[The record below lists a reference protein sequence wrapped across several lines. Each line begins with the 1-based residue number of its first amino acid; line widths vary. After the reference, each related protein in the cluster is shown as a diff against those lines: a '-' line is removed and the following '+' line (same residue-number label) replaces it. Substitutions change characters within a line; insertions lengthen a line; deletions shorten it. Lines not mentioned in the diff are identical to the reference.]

1 MATGENSGAWGTIT
15 NNNLSAIEE
24 AIARTTDVAFSA
36 TATVAITLA
45 DSNALQQGRNYRLNL
60 TGTGTAGQILLLPT
74 VEKSYLIDNNLS
86 VDVSVRNGTAN
97 GTNTFN
103 IATVGAGRSTIVYT
117 DGSAV
122 TSALDSASSMVV
134 LTTLDVGGAASVGGT
149 FTLATANSTGN
160 LGVVGNASVGG
171 TFHIEGNTS
180 AKGTLNVK
188 GAVSVSSTL
197 AVEGEINNEVGN
209 LVIDPTTQI
218 VEIKGGGSTDGTV
231 QLNCR
236 SNSHGQKIMSQP
248 HSEGVTNEMLLPKGA
263 NSTLVSEAGTATIT
277 NKTLDVIPSISVAG
291 TLNIGGVV
299 TSLSTVLD
307 ADGNLRDIPRS
318 RTFADTT
325 VSAAQTDTGNFI
337 FLTSADQTVV
347 IPTASGTFDTGD
359 IFSVVC
365 AGASAT
371 ISSNITSMFKV
382 GEASATATIT
392 LGANKIASVLF
403 VSAQHAYVTGT

>member
-1 MATGENSGAWGTIT
+1 MASSASPDLKIQLMATGENSGAWGTIT
-15 NNNLSAIEE
+15 NDNLSALEE
-24 AIARTTDVAFSA
+24 AIARTTDVTFAA
-36 TATVAITLA
+36 TATVSVTLS

-86 VDVSVRNGTAN
+86 VDVSVRNGTAG

-103 IATVGAGRSTIVYT
+103 VATVGAGRSTIVYT

-134 LTTLDVGGAASVGGT
+134 LTTLDAGGNVSVGGT
-149 FTLATANSTGN
+149 LLVDGDSFTFNTASTSGTLTVGDNFSAKSTARFGGAATFDSHVSVGST
-160 LGVVGNASVGG
+160 LSVVGNASIGGTLLVDGNSFTFNTASTSGTLTVGDNFSAKSTSRFGDEAIFDSVVSVGG
-171 TFHIEGNTS
+171 TFHIQGNAS
-180 AKGTLNVK
+180 AQGTLNVK
-188 GAVSVSSTL
+188 GAVTVAAT
-197 AVEGEINNEVGN
+197 VEGTA
-209 LVIDPTTQI
+209 L
-218 VEIKGGGSTDGTV
+218 SDG
-231 QLNCR
+231 
-236 SNSHGQKIMSQP
+236 
-248 HSEGVTNEMLLPKGA
+248 
-263 NSTLVSEAGTATIT
+263 
-277 NKTLDVIPSISVAG
+277 
-291 TLNIGGVV
+291 
-299 TSLSTVLD
+299 
-307 ADGNLRDIPRS
+307 DGNLRDIPKS

-337 FLTSADQTVV
+337 FLTSSDQTVV

-371 ISSNITSMFKV
+371 ISSNISLMFKV

-403 VSAQHAYVTGT
+403 VSPQHAYVSGT

>member
-1 MATGENSGAWGTIT
+1 SPDLKIQLMATGENSGAWGTIT
-15 NNNLSAIEE
+15 NDNLSALEE
-24 AIARTTDVAFSA
+24 AIARTTDVTFAA
-36 TATVAITLA
+36 TATVSVTLS

-86 VDVSVRNGTAN
+86 VDVSVRNGTAG

-103 IATVGAGRSTIVYT
+103 VATVGAGRSTIVYT

-134 LTTLDVGGAASVGGT
+134 LTTLDVGGNVSVGGT
-149 FTLATANSTGN
+149 LLVDGDSFTFNTASTSGTLTVGDNFSAKSTSRFGGAATFDSHVSVGST
-160 LGVVGNASVGG
+160 LSVVGNASIGGTLLVDGNSFTFNTASTSGTLTVGDNFSAKSTSRFGDEAIFDSVVSVGG
-171 TFHIEGNTS
+171 TFHIQGNAS
-180 AKGTLNVK
+180 AQGTLNVK
-188 GAVSVSSTL
+188 GAVTVADT
-197 AVEGEINNEVGN
+197 VEG
-209 LVIDPTTQI
+209 T
-218 VEIKGGGSTDGTV
+218 
-231 QLNCR
+231 
-236 SNSHGQKIMSQP
+236 
-248 HSEGVTNEMLLPKGA
+248 A
-263 NSTLVSEAGTATIT
+263 VSDT
-277 NKTLDVIPSISVAG
+277 
-291 TLNIGGVV
+291 
-299 TSLSTVLD
+299 
-307 ADGNLRDIPRS
+307 DGNLRDIPKS

-337 FLTSADQTVV
+337 FLTSSDQTVV
-347 IPTASGTFDTGD
+347 IPTANGTFDTGD

-371 ISSNITSMFKV
+371 ISSNISLMFKV

-403 VSAQHAYVTGT
+403 VSSQHAYITGT

>member
-1 MATGENSGAWGTIT
+1 MASSASPDLKIQLMATGENSGAWGTIT
-15 NNNLSAIEE
+15 NDNLSALEE
-24 AIARTTDVAFSA
+24 AIARTTDVTFAA
-36 TATVAITLA
+36 TATVSVTLS
-45 DSNALQQGRNYRLNL
+45 DSNASQQGRNYRLNL

-86 VDVSVRNGTAN
+86 VDVSVRNGTAG

-103 IATVGAGRSTIVYT
+103 VATVGAGRSTIVYT

-134 LTTLDVGGAASVGGT
+134 LTTLDAGGNVSVGGT
-149 FTLATANSTGN
+149 LLVDGDSFTFNTASTSGTLTVGENFSAKSTSRFGGAATFDSHVSVGST
-160 LGVVGNASVGG
+160 LSVVGNASIGGTLLVDGNSFTFNTASTSGTLTVGDNFSAKSTSRFGDEAIFDSVVSVGG
-171 TFHIEGNTS
+171 TFHIEGNAS
-180 AKGTLNVK
+180 AQGTLNVK
-188 GAVSVSSTL
+188 GAVTVAAT
-197 AVEGEINNEVGN
+197 VEGTA
-209 LVIDPTTQI
+209 L
-218 VEIKGGGSTDGTV
+218 SDG
-231 QLNCR
+231 
-236 SNSHGQKIMSQP
+236 
-248 HSEGVTNEMLLPKGA
+248 
-263 NSTLVSEAGTATIT
+263 
-277 NKTLDVIPSISVAG
+277 
-291 TLNIGGVV
+291 
-299 TSLSTVLD
+299 
-307 ADGNLRDIPRS
+307 DGNLRDIPKS

-337 FLTSADQTVV
+337 FLTSSDQTVV

-371 ISSNITSMFKV
+371 ISSNISLMFKV

-403 VSAQHAYVTGT
+403 VSPQHAYITGT

>member
-15 NNNLSAIEE
+15 NDNLSALEE
-24 AIARTTDVAFSA
+24 AIARTTDVTFAA
-36 TATVAITLA
+36 TATVSVTLS
-45 DSNALQQGRNYRLNL
+45 DSNASQQGRNYRLNL

-86 VDVSVRNGTAN
+86 VDVSVRNGTAG

-103 IATVGAGRSTIVYT
+103 VATVGAGRSTIVYT

-134 LTTLDVGGAASVGGT
+134 LTTLDVGGNVSVGGT
-149 FTLATANSTGN
+149 LLVDGDSFTFNTASTSGTLTVGENFSAKSTSRFGGAATFDSHVSVGST
-160 LGVVGNASVGG
+160 LSVVGNASIGGTLLVDGNSFTFNTASTSGTLTVGDNFSAKSTSRFGDEAIFDSVVSVGG
-171 TFHIEGNTS
+171 TFHIQGNAS
-180 AKGTLNVK
+180 AQGTLNVK
-188 GAVSVSSTL
+188 GAVTVAAT
-197 AVEGEINNEVGN
+197 VEGTA
-209 LVIDPTTQI
+209 L
-218 VEIKGGGSTDGTV
+218 SDG
-231 QLNCR
+231 
-236 SNSHGQKIMSQP
+236 
-248 HSEGVTNEMLLPKGA
+248 
-263 NSTLVSEAGTATIT
+263 
-277 NKTLDVIPSISVAG
+277 
-291 TLNIGGVV
+291 
-299 TSLSTVLD
+299 
-307 ADGNLRDIPRS
+307 DGNLRDIPKS

-337 FLTSADQTVV
+337 FLTSSDQTVV
-347 IPTASGTFDTGD
+347 IPTAAGTFDTGD

-371 ISSNITSMFKV
+371 ISSNISLMFKV

-403 VSAQHAYVTGT
+403 VSPQHAYITGT

>member
-1 MATGENSGAWGTIT
+1 MASSASPDLKIQLMATGENSGAWGTIT
-15 NNNLSAIEE
+15 NDNLSALEE
-24 AIARTTDVAFSA
+24 AIARTTDVTFAA
-36 TATVAITLA
+36 TATVSVTLS
-45 DSNALQQGRNYRLNL
+45 DSNASQQGRNYRLNL

-86 VDVSVRNGTAN
+86 VDVSVRNGTAG

-103 IATVGAGRSTIVYT
+103 VATVGAGRSTIVYT

-134 LTTLDVGGAASVGGT
+134 LTTLDVGGNVSVGGT
-149 FTLATANSTGN
+149 LLVDGDSFTFNTASTSGTLTVGENFSAKSTSRFGGAATFDSHVSVGST
-160 LGVVGNASVGG
+160 LSVVGNASIGGTLLVDGNSFTFNTASTSGTLTVGDNFSAKSTSRFGDEAIFDSVVSVGG
-171 TFHIEGNTS
+171 TFHIQGNAS
-180 AKGTLNVK
+180 AQGTLNVK
-188 GAVSVSSTL
+188 GAVTVAAT
-197 AVEGEINNEVGN
+197 VEGTA
-209 LVIDPTTQI
+209 L
-218 VEIKGGGSTDGTV
+218 SDG
-231 QLNCR
+231 
-236 SNSHGQKIMSQP
+236 
-248 HSEGVTNEMLLPKGA
+248 
-263 NSTLVSEAGTATIT
+263 
-277 NKTLDVIPSISVAG
+277 
-291 TLNIGGVV
+291 
-299 TSLSTVLD
+299 
-307 ADGNLRDIPRS
+307 DGNLRDIPKS

-337 FLTSADQTVV
+337 FLTSSDQTVV

-371 ISSNITSMFKV
+371 ISSNISLMFKV

-403 VSAQHAYVTGT
+403 VSSQHAYITGT

>member
-1 MATGENSGAWGTIT
+1 MASSASPDLKIQLMATGENSGAWGTIT
-15 NNNLSAIEE
+15 NDNLSALEE
-24 AIARTTDVAFSA
+24 AIARTTAVTFAA
-36 TATVAITLA
+36 TATVSVTLS

-86 VDVSVRNGTAN
+86 VDVSVRNGTAG

-103 IATVGAGRSTIVYT
+103 VATVGAGRSTIVYT

-134 LTTLDVGGAASVGGT
+134 LTTLDVGGNVSVGGT
-149 FTLATANSTGN
+149 LLVDGDSFTFNTASTSGTLTVGENFSAKSTSRFGGAATFDSHVSVGST
-160 LGVVGNASVGG
+160 LSVVGNASIGGTLLVDGNSFTFNTASTSGTLTVGDNFSAKSTSRFGDEAIFDSVVSVGG
-171 TFHIEGNTS
+171 TFHIQGNAS
-180 AKGTLNVK
+180 AQGTLNVK
-188 GAVSVSSTL
+188 GAVTVAAT
-197 AVEGEINNEVGN
+197 VEGTA
-209 LVIDPTTQI
+209 L
-218 VEIKGGGSTDGTV
+218 SDG
-231 QLNCR
+231 
-236 SNSHGQKIMSQP
+236 
-248 HSEGVTNEMLLPKGA
+248 
-263 NSTLVSEAGTATIT
+263 
-277 NKTLDVIPSISVAG
+277 
-291 TLNIGGVV
+291 
-299 TSLSTVLD
+299 
-307 ADGNLRDIPRS
+307 DGNLRDIPKS

-337 FLTSADQTVV
+337 FLTSSDQTVV

-371 ISSNITSMFKV
+371 ISSNISLMFKV

-403 VSAQHAYVTGT
+403 VSSQHAYITGT

>member
-1 MATGENSGAWGTIT
+1 MASSASPDLKIQLMATGENSGAWGTIT
-15 NNNLSAIEE
+15 NDNLSALEE
-24 AIARTTDVAFSA
+24 AIARTTDVTFAA
-36 TATVAITLA
+36 TATVSVTLS
-45 DSNALQQGRNYRLNL
+45 DSNASQQGRNYRLNL

-86 VDVSVRNGTAN
+86 VDVSVRNGTAG

-103 IATVGAGRSTIVYT
+103 VATVGAGRSTIVYT

-134 LTTLDVGGAASVGGT
+134 LTTLDVGGNVSVGGT
-149 FTLATANSTGN
+149 LLVDGDSFTFNTASTSGTLTVGENFSAKSTSRFGGAATFDSHVSVGST
-160 LGVVGNASVGG
+160 LSVVGNASIGGTLLVDGNSFTFNTASTSGTLTVGDNFSAKSTSRFGDEAIFDSVVSVGG
-171 TFHIEGNTS
+171 TFHIEGNAS
-180 AKGTLNVK
+180 AQGTLNVK
-188 GAVSVSSTL
+188 GAVTVAAT
-197 AVEGEINNEVGN
+197 VEGTA
-209 LVIDPTTQI
+209 L
-218 VEIKGGGSTDGTV
+218 SDG
-231 QLNCR
+231 
-236 SNSHGQKIMSQP
+236 
-248 HSEGVTNEMLLPKGA
+248 
-263 NSTLVSEAGTATIT
+263 
-277 NKTLDVIPSISVAG
+277 
-291 TLNIGGVV
+291 
-299 TSLSTVLD
+299 
-307 ADGNLRDIPRS
+307 DGNLRDIPKS

-337 FLTSADQTVV
+337 FLTSSDQTVV

-371 ISSNITSMFKV
+371 ISSNISLMFKV

-403 VSAQHAYVTGT
+403 VSPQHAYITGT